1 VKESTD
7 WFLGRATA
15 LHTRTRSIRDREG
28 EHSQLLTLTV
38 MRGKKYTRQS
48 LMNVGNLRILVSML
62 FPTHRLSYHR
72 VHHSFTY
79 KYICHTRTSGG
90 IPWFVREK
98 SKNAPTPHSIAER
111 VKYQFPT
118 ETRPDSILNLQ
129 VFSVPS
135 EKSSGIVRCI
145 RSDGVFELFFVVNG
159 NTK

>member
-1 VKESTD
+1 
-7 WFLGRATA
+7 
-15 LHTRTRSIRDREG
+15 
-28 EHSQLLTLTV
+28 
-38 MRGKKYTRQS
+38 
-48 LMNVGNLRILVSML
+48 
-62 FPTHRLSYHR
+62 
-72 VHHSFTY
+72 
-79 KYICHTRTSGG
+79 
-90 IPWFVREK
+90 
-98 SKNAPTPHSIAER
+98 